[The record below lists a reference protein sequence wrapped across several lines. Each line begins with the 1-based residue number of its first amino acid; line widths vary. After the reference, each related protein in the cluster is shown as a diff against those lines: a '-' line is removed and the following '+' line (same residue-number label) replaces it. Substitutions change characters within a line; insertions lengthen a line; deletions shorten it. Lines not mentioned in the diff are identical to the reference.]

1 MLLSIIFEKICIFL
15 QSNASSTS
23 NLNFTKLMRLD
34 TLTNSHTFFVQ
45 MVLFVNILRCFVFFG
60 LRLKKIRRVK

>member
-34 TLTNSHTFFVQ
+34 TLTNSHTFLVQ
-45 MVLFVNILRCFVFFG
+45 IGTLC
-60 LRLKKIRRVK
+60 